1 MECRHHPRCPGCPL
15 LDMPY
20 DAQRAHKRDRLV
32 AAFARYGHLH
42 VKPPAKVAPAAFTE
56 GYRHRL
62 KLPVQISEKHAA
74 IGLYDRD
81 NGRVLDTP
89 DCPVLEPGL
98 RHALSLIVAWMAG
111 RRGIHSLDLRRSDL
125 TGELQAVFA
134 CDGGDLTGGAKAAR
148 ALMDEVKGLVSVAVS
163 RADPEHKR
171 VLGAAPRVI
180 AGEEHITEHI
190 GSTKYRIFPGAF
202 FQVDPRNAAW
212 IHDKVRTYVGDAKRV
227 LDLYA
232 GVGAYALML
241 AEGRERVVAIEEVP
255 AAARAARAMA
265 PANVEVK
272 QAKVED
278 ALKDAASKFDVVI
291 LNPARRGSD
300 PATLKAISRMA
311 PRLVYVSC
319 GPETLARDL
328 DALAAFGMRVVDV
341 SAIDLFPH
349 TPEVETVVHLVRGD
363 ALETFNVPGGK
374 AHGPWTSSWSGA
386 QRAPDARAR
395 PRPRRHRRRRRT
407 PERAVQA
414 DRDGRD
420 PLADPHRPVR
430 ADRARARAPGA
441 GSAPGRGA
449 GSTHGAVLRR
459 EGRPRPAVRARRG
472 RGQGDGAAARRPRR
486 RADRPGSERTDA
498 EAGRR
503 QAVGGYRVTRYV
515 STCRS
520 SVYVNV
526 APLPSAPATVT
537 VNTSA
542 SAPIRSSSAVAI
554 CPTVASPR
562 KQPAFP
568 AG

>member
-20 DAQRAHKRDRLV
+20 EAQRAHKRDRLV

-42 VKPPAKVAPAAFTE
+42 VKPPAEVAPAAFTE

-98 RHALSLIVAWMAG
+98 REALGKIVEWMAG

-134 CDGGDLTGGAKAAR
+134 CDGGDLAGGAKAAR

-180 AGEEHITEHI
+180 AGEEHITEAI

-212 IHDKVRTYVGDAKRV
+212 IHDKVRAYVGDAKKV

-265 PANVEVK
+265 PPNVEVK

-328 DALAAFGMRVVDV
+328 DALAAFGMRVADV

-363 ALETFNVPGGK
+363 PLETFNVPGGK
-374 AHGPWTSSWSGA
+374 AHGPWTSTWSGA
-386 QRAPDARAR
+386 QGRPSRVLALVLGDTGDGGAIPGGRFRRIGMVATHSLIRIDLSGPIVPALAHLARD
-395 PRPRRHRRRRRT
+395 RH
-407 PERAVQA
+407 PVA
-414 DRDGRD
+414 GRD
-420 PLADPHRPVR
+420 PRTARFFAEKVGLVRPFVHVEV
-430 ADRARARAPGA
+430 A
-441 GSAPGRGA
+441 GKA
-449 GSTHGAVLRR
+449 T
-459 EGRPRPAVRARRG
+459 
-472 RGQGDGAAARRPRR
+472 
-486 RADRPGSERTDA
+486 
-498 EAGRR
+498 
-503 QAVGGYRVTRYV
+503 
-515 STCRS
+515 
-520 SVYVNV
+520 
-526 APLPSAPATVT
+526 APLHGDLVDALIGLG
-537 VNTSA
+537 A
-542 SAPIRSSSAVAI
+542 SEQTLKR
-554 CPTVASPR
+554 
-562 KQPAFP
+562 
-568 AG
+568 AGVKL